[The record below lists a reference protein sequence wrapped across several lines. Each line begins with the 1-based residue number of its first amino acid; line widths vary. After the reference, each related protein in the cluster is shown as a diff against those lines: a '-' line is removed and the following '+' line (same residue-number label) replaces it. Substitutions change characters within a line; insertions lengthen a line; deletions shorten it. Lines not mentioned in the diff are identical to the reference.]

1 MFQLND
7 KVVNLMHSCNRKFC
21 TGVITEIT
29 KIDFEIT
36 YDTKDE
42 LGNYT
47 QRYSRMCFEYMEIL
61 EG

>member
-7 KVVNLMHSCNRKFC
+7 KVINLMHSCSRKFC
-21 TGVITEIT
+21 TGIITEIT

-42 LGNYT
+42 LGSYT
-47 QRYSRMCFEYMEIL
+47 QRYSRICFEYIEIL
-61 EG
+61 EV